1 VSTTRLQKFD
11 QHSIIVEVEISG
23 RHVELRGMATYEPQ
37 SELGAV
43 LKIHVADP
51 AGEFDV
57 ILHEDRWQGKIV
69 PPHHLSSDYRISL
82 TTADLCT
89 QPL

>member
-1 VSTTRLQKFD
+1 MSTTRLEKLD
-11 QHSIIVEVEISG
+11 QQTIVVDVEVSG
-23 RHVELRGMATYEPQ
+23 RHVELRGTAKYEPQ
-37 SELGAV
+37 SDLGAV

-57 ILHEDRWQGKIV
+57 ILHENRWQGRIV

-82 TTADLCT
+82 TAADLCT
-89 QPL
+89 QPS